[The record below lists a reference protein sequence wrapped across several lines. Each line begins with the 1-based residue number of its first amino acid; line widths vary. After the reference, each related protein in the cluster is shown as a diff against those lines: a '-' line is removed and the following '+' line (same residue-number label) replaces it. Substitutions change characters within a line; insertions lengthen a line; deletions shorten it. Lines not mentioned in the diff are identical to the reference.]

1 MTEIERTFDPVRLS
15 ALRSI
20 LTDAGVGHFVFDQAA
35 AGVWTG
41 AFPFR
46 LMVADEDV
54 ELAQHALREAG
65 LPSEP

>member
-1 MTEIERTFDPVRLS
+1 MVEIQRTFDPVRLS
-15 ALRSI
+15 ALRSV
-20 LTDAGVGHFVFDQAA
+20 LSDAGIGHFVFDQGA

-54 ELAQHALREAG
+54 ELAQHTLREAG
-65 LPSEP
+65 LESEA